1 MKNVFITALLE
12 NVYEIFIT
20 QLNYSYNASLTEKY
34 NYIVFECNCFPILF
48 IPISK
53 KGNNQRSIINI
64 RFLFV
69 QRNDLRVQIEDD
81 IIISSME

>member
-1 MKNVFITALLE
+1 MPG
-12 NVYEIFIT
+12 
-20 QLNYSYNASLTEKY
+20 LTEKY
-34 NYIVFECNCFPILF
+34 NYIVFECNCFPTLF
-48 IPISK
+48 FPISKK

-81 IIISSME
+81 IIISSMQ